1 MNSLKLNYLKQ
12 TELFSNNL
20 LNWYENNARILPWRK
35 NTDPYTV
42 WVSEIML
49 QQTQVKTV
57 NFYFIR
63 FMQAFPKIEDFANS
77 SEDNYLKLWEG
88 LGYYSR
94 VRNMHKTAKIIV
106 DQFAGKFPNNYDD
119 LLKLPG
125 IGPYTAAAIASI
137 CFNQALPAI
146 DGNLMRIFS
155 RLNCYP
161 QDIKLNKT
169 KQEAFQFFEK
179 LIDVNKPGEFNQAL
193 MDLGS
198 SICLA
203 KTEPLCKTCP
213 IQNFCLAY
221 QDDVINLFPKRSSI
235 KKRKI
240 EKRTIFLIHHDHK
253 ILLGKRP
260 HYGLLANLYEF
271 PNIKG
276 HLSQGQTI
284 KIITKTGFNPI
295 RIKELEPSK
304 HIFSHLEWQMIAYE
318 IWTDEFSNSN
328 VKNILEDNSR
338 DFSGQDKKTKK
349 ASSFN
354 LNERDDAYL
363 TLNQDCFLSC
373 LEDIKNKWS
382 IPSAFNFYKEYLL

>member
-1 MNSLKLNYLKQ
+1 MNDINLNLLKQ
-12 TELFSNNL
+12 TQLFSNNL
-20 LNWYENNARILPWRK
+20 LNWYENNARILPWRE

-49 QQTQVKTV
+49 QQTQVETV
-57 NFYFIR
+57 KSYFIR
-63 FMQAFPKIEDFANS
+63 FMQTFPQIEDFANS
-77 SEDNYLKLWEG
+77 SEDIYLKLWEG

-94 VRNMHKTAKIIV
+94 VRNMHKTAQIIV
-106 DQFAGKFPNNYDD
+106 DQLAGRFPNHYDD

-137 CFNQALPAI
+137 CFNQAWPAI

-198 SICLA
+198 NICLA
-203 KTEPLCKTCP
+203 KTEPLCELCP
-213 IQNFCLAY
+213 LQGFCLAH
-221 QDDVINLFPKRSSI
+221 QKQMIDQFPKSSI
-235 KKRKI
+235 QKKRKS
-240 EKRTIFLIHHDHK
+240 EKYTIFLIHHDQK
-253 ILLGKRP
+253 ILLRKRSNS
-260 HYGLLANLYEF
+260 GLLANLYEF
-271 PNIKG
+271 PNIKS
-276 HLSQGQTI
+276 HISQDQAI
-284 KIITKTGFNPI
+284 KVIREFGFNPI
-295 RIKELEPSK
+295 RIKKLKPTK
-304 HIFSHLEWQMIAYE
+304 HIFSHIEWQMIAYE
-318 IWTDEFSNSN
+318 IWTDEFLNSN
-328 VKNILEDNSR
+328 AKNILEENVR
-338 DFSGQDKKTKK
+338 DFSAQYKEIKK
-349 ASSFN
+349 ASFN

-363 TLNQDCFLSC
+363 TLNHDCFLSC

-382 IPSAFNFYKEYLL
+382 IPSAFNYYKEHLL